1 MNDRSSRETDKPAE
15 TAEQRAERLRR
26 LGPSRIEIITWGGFE
41 PPWKKGPITEALPP
55 RSE

>member
-41 PPWKKGPITEALPP
+41 PPWKKGPITEALQP
-55 RSE
+55 R

>member
-1 MNDRSSRETDKPAE
+1 MNDRGSSGTSRRTE

-26 LGPSRIEIITWGGFE
+26 IGPSRIEIITWGGFE
-41 PPWKKGPITEALPP
+41 PPWKKGPITKALPP